1 MGGLLTW
8 VAYRRWGLA
17 AGLKGA
23 GLSLLPLAAYLT
35 DTLRMATR
43 IGDAVVD
50 WATALV
56 FSPSVWAGVVVAGLG
71 VVLFVIGRGMQARGR
86 GTTPRPRA
94 AAPAAAAPDQREPL
108 PRGRGKAGRAEPA
121 VGDDDLAD
129 IEALLK
135 KRGIT

>member
-1 MGGLLTW
+1 MGGILTW
-8 VAYRRWGLA
+8 LAYRRWGLA

-23 GLSLLPLAAYLT
+23 GLTLLPLAAYLT
-35 DTLRMATR
+35 DTLRMFTR

-71 VVLFVIGRGMQARGR
+71 VVLFVVGRGMQARGR
-86 GTTPRPRA
+86 GTTPRSPGR
-94 AAPAAAAPDQREPL
+94 PAAAAAPEGRREPL
-108 PRGRGKAGRAEPA
+108 PRGKAARSEPA
-121 VGDDDLAD
+121 VGDDDMAD

>member
-1 MGGLLTW
+1 MGGILTW
-8 VAYRRWGLA
+8 LAYRRWGLA

-35 DTLRMATR
+35 DTLRMFTR

-56 FSPSVWAGVVVAGLG
+56 FSPSVWAGVAVAGLG
-71 VVLFVIGRGMQARGR
+71 VVLFVIGRGLQARGR
-86 GTTPRPRA
+86 GTTAPRRERPA
-94 AAPAAAAPDQREPL
+94 AGAAPSRDPL
-108 PRGRGKAGRAEPA
+108 PGGRAPKSEPA
-121 VGDDDLAD
+121 VGDDDMAD